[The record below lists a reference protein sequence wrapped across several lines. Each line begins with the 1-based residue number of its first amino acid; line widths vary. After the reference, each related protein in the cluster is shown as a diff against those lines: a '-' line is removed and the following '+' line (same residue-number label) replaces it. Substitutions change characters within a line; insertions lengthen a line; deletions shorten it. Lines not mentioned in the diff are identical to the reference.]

1 MANAN
6 PDSSWH
12 SNVKQ
17 QTLRL
22 AYWTLAWLISM
33 AVASFG
39 PALLWSFNPAL
50 TLIAIGINVLIG
62 FGMIRANINH
72 LQSLDELQRKISMDA
87 MGLALG
93 VALVLGL
100 AYSNLDIANIISFDA
115 EISHLVIVT
124 ALTYLAATIYGNR
137 KYQ

>member
-1 MANAN
+1 
-6 PDSSWH
+6 
-12 SNVKQ
+12 
-17 QTLRL
+17 
-22 AYWTLAWLISM
+22 M

-39 PALLWSFNPAL
+39 PTLLWPSKPAL

-72 LQSLDELQRKISMDA
+72 LQSLDELQRKISLEA

-124 ALTYLAATIYGNR
+124 ALTYLAAMIRGNR